1 MKKGFCLILM
11 FVLVICL
18 IGCHTSNQ
26 ASSQSTESI
35 SVIAMEEDEEPVILF
50 VSGIISYDSL
60 ADTYHIQIRQQ
71 NKYAGQ
77 INLDHDEELGEP
89 KGLNFVQLDSN
100 DKPIIC
106 CQMDNPLV
114 QQIEYIDGEEL
125 KVKTVIRQEAE
136 LFLRLQLSP
145 NTKKLQFCHKRD
157 TIGTIVIN

>member
-1 MKKGFCLILM
+1 MS
-11 FVLVICL
+11 VLVICL
-18 IGCHTSNQ
+18 IGCHTSKQ
-26 ASSQSTESI
+26 AYLQSTESS
-35 SVIAMEEDEEPVILF
+35 SVFAMEEEDESFILF

-77 INLDHDEELGEP
+77 INLDHDEELDDP

-100 DKPIIC
+100 DKPISC

-114 QQIEYIDGEEL
+114 QRIEYIDGEEF
-125 KVKTVIRQEAE
+125 KMKTVIRQEAE
-136 LFLRLQLSP
+136 LYLRLQLAP
-145 NTKKLQFCHKRD
+145 NARKLQFCHKRD